1 MSMSDYALEAEEEYY
16 DDWAISAEQE
26 HNEFFEA
33 LHYIEEFKAIVINED
48 DYVDLLLAEEK
59 IIEYQ
64 EVYVN
69 YEHNSTNEL
78 KTKIDSLEIIII
90 DISKKL
96 MEQLPSIP
104 TAEKKLITAKEFEE
118 LYSMNIDAQLKY
130 RNRKNDPLPHIQIV
144 ENGNILYDCIKIGK
158 WLENYEK

>member
-1 MSMSDYALEAEEEYY
+1 MSMSDLSIELEEQMYDDYALDQQGEEYL
-16 DDWAISAEQE
+16 
-26 HNEFFEA
+26 EA
-33 LHYIEEFKAIVINED
+33 LYYIEEFKAIVKNEN
-48 DYVDLLLAEEK
+48 DYADLLLVEGK
-59 IIEYQ
+59 IVEYQ
-64 EVYVN
+64 EVYVK
-69 YEHNSTNEL
+69 YEQNSTNEL
-78 KTKIDSLEIIII
+78 KTKVDNLETIII

-144 ENGNILYDCIKIGK
+144 KNGNILYDCIKIGK

>member
-1 MSMSDYALEAEEEYY
+1 MSMSDLALEMEEQQYDDYAL
-16 DDWAISAEQE
+16 DGEQIAFE
-26 HNEFFEA
+26 EA
-33 LHYIEEFKAIVINED
+33 LYYIEEFKAIVKNED
-48 DYVDLLLAEEK
+48 DYADLLLVEGK
-59 IIEYQ
+59 IVEYQ
-64 EVYVN
+64 KVYVK
-69 YEHNSTNEL
+69 YEQNSTNEL
-78 KTKIDSLEIIII
+78 KTKVDNLETIII

-118 LYSMNIDAQLKY
+118 LYSINIDAQLKY